1 MKKKKEKDLQ
11 VVKETAKIVKIKTRL
26 SDLTTFFTTE

>member
-11 VVKETAKIVKIKTRL
+11 VVKETVKIVKIKTQL
-26 SDLTTFFTTE
+26 SNLTTFLTTE